1 MLSDRTIEAAIKKCQ
16 TEKVLNDG
24 TNGHGTG
31 SLVLVIR
38 RKKTMVTSTWV
49 GRWWID
55 GKQRK
60 KTLGD
65 YPRLSL
71 AAARQAFTAQ
81 VSTVLQDGKNPRAMS
96 VAADKPTVRA
106 LFDACC
112 DQMEADG
119 KTSAAEYRRVLRQV
133 AAAWG
138 DNKLAGSVDPS
149 DVSHYL
155 EAVFSRGARVA
166 ADRTRSYL
174 SAAFNYGLK
183 ATHDYR
189 SENRRDWGLKLNPV
203 TAVAKDTNSSTPGK
217 RALSAAELVTLWHG
231 LDAGNFA
238 LETTAAIKL
247 LICTGQRVRELLRMD
262 TSEIDLDAMTW
273 TMPVEK
279 TKMKIASHTVF
290 LPDQARPVLQALL
303 AKRQAGLLMPTTDW
317 VLGKAISR
325 WCAASGFE
333 RFTPRDLRRTWKSRA
348 HDAGVDRYTR
358 DLVQQHERGDTGS
371 IHYDLADY
379 HPQMREAMRK
389 WSVWLSATLEQ
400 PGGALDQ
407 RGALDAPAQAHVAA

>member
-1 MLSDRTIEAAIKKCQ
+1 M
-16 TEKVLNDG
+16 LNDRQISAAMKTCTSETVLRDG
-24 TNGHGTG
+24 AGGRGTG
-31 SLVLVIR
+31 SLTLVIR
-38 RKKTMVTSTWV
+38 RLASGSTSAQWV
-49 GRWWID
+49 GQWKLNGNRH
-55 GKQRK
+55 K
-60 KTLGD
+60 KTLGR
-65 YPRLSL
+65 YPDMPLRDARDAYASQVRAALS
-71 AAARQAFTAQ
+71 
-81 VSTVLQDGKNPRAMS
+81 DGKNPRAIS
-96 VAADKPTVRA
+96 VSADKPTVRA

-112 DQMEADG
+112 DQMDADG
-119 KTSAAEYRRVLRQV
+119 KSSAAEYRRVLRQV

-138 DNKLAGSVDPS
+138 DGKLAASVDPS

-155 EAVFSRGARVA
+155 EAVFSRGSRVA

-203 TAVAKDTNSSTPGK
+203 TAVAKDTNSSTPGT
-217 RALSAAELVTLWHG
+217 RALSASEIAAVWRG
-231 LDAGNFA
+231 LDAGGFA
-238 LETTAAIKL
+238 LETSSAIKL

-262 TSEIDLDAMTW
+262 AGEVDLTSMTW

-290 LPDQARPVLQALL
+290 LPDQARPVLQDLL

-325 WCAASGFE
+325 WCAASGIE

-389 WSVWLSATLEQ
+389 WSVWLDA
-400 PGGALDQ
+400 ALQ
-407 RGALDAPAQAHVAA
+407 SPHG

>member
-1 MLSDRTIEAAIKKCQ
+1 MLTDRQIQTAIKSC
-16 TEKVLNDG
+16 TSETVLRDG
-24 TNGHGTG
+24 AGGRGTG
-31 SLVLVIR
+31 SLTLVIR
-38 RKKTMVTSTWV
+38 RLASGSSSAQWV
-49 GRWWID
+49 GQWKTN
-55 GKQRK
+55 GQRHK
-60 KTLGD
+60 KTLGR
-65 YPRLSL
+65 YPDMALRD
-71 AAARQAFTAQ
+71 ARDVYAGQ
-81 VSTVLQDGKNPRAMS
+81 VRAVLQEGKNPRAMS

-138 DNKLAGSVDPS
+138 DNKLAASVDPS

-217 RALSAAELVTLWHG
+217 RALSAAEIAAVWRG
-231 LDAGNFA
+231 LDAGGFA
-238 LETTAAIKL
+238 METTAAIKL

-262 TSEIDLDAMTW
+262 ASEIDLDAMTW

-389 WSVWLSATLEQ
+389 WSAW
-400 PGGALDQ
+400 
-407 RGALDAPAQAHVAA
+407 LDAALQSPHG

>member
-1 MLSDRTIEAAIKKCQ
+1 M
-16 TEKVLNDG
+16 LNDRQISAAMKTCTSETVLRDG
-24 TNGHGTG
+24 AGGRGTG
-31 SLVLVIR
+31 SLTLVIR
-38 RKKTMVTSTWV
+38 RLASGSTSAQWV
-49 GRWWID
+49 GQWKLNGNRH
-55 GKQRK
+55 K
-60 KTLGD
+60 KTLGR
-65 YPRLSL
+65 YPDMPLRDARDAYAGQVRAALS
-71 AAARQAFTAQ
+71 
-81 VSTVLQDGKNPRAMS
+81 DGKNPRAMS

-112 DQMEADG
+112 DQMDADG
-119 KTSAAEYRRVLRQV
+119 KSSAAEYRRVLRQV

-138 DNKLAGSVDPS
+138 DGKLAASVDPS

-155 EAVFSRGARVA
+155 EAVFSRGSRVA

-203 TAVAKDTNSSTPGK
+203 TAVAKDTNSSTPGT
-217 RALSAAELVTLWHG
+217 RALSASEIAAVWRG
-231 LDAGNFA
+231 LDAGGFA
-238 LETTAAIKL
+238 VETSSAIKL

-262 TSEIDLDAMTW
+262 ASEVDLTSMTW

-290 LPDQARPVLQALL
+290 LPDQARPVLQDLL

-325 WCAASGFE
+325 WCAASGID

-389 WSVWLSATLEQ
+389 WSVWLDA
-400 PGGALDQ
+400 ALQ
-407 RGALDAPAQAHVAA
+407 SPHG